1 MRERTTPMTD
11 DIAACPHSLAE
22 RETAVAD
29 GMCPICSAD
38 ALSRLAT
45 QPLPKE
51 IAELIAELEDK
62 ASWPGSP
69 YEKAATA
76 IRALAQENERLH
88 ERLEDNHEFQLID
101 GKMTRIEVAPG
112 SIPDGIECRD
122 ETIKLQDERIDRQS
136 ARIRELEAERDQYKD
151 DYLRRHKD
159 VGDQM
164 DRRIKAEAERDAIR
178 KAERALSDAYVRLRV
193 MIPGALDTPHAST
206 SEQIWNITEKALS
219 RYAAAIRAKTIEE
232 CADIAVTQ
240 PFYPDTK
247 IGMR

>member
-122 ETIKLQDERIDRQS
+122 KTIKLQDERNDRQS

-164 DRRIKAEAERDAIR
+164 DRRIKAEAERDAIQANLEQTS
-178 KAERALSDAYVRLRV
+178 KWLQ
-193 MIPGALDTPHAST
+193 GAHL
-206 SEQIWNITEKALS
+206 EMG
-219 RYAAAIRAKTIEE
+219 RIRAKTIEE
-232 CADIAVTQ
+232 CKDAVTQ
-240 PFYPDTK
+240 VVGDGGDAVDAMQAIRALAQTD
-247 IGMR
+247 